1 MPRLTIWSIR
11 AALVYLGTGFTL
23 GGMML
28 FNNGVPVDPSLWKL
42 LPIHIEFV
50 LIGWTVQLAMGV
62 AFWILPRIQRTER
75 YGNTALAWVA
85 FGLLNGGVLA
95 VTAGKWFDKLSRL
108 ALVGRSAELIAV
120 IAFAIYIWPRVKA
133 FGS

>member
-1 MPRLTIWSIR
+1 MPRLSIWSIR
-11 AALVYLGTGFTL
+11 AALVYLGVGFTL
-23 GGMML
+23 GGLML
-28 FNNGVPVDPSLWKL
+28 FNKGVPVDPSLWRL

-75 YGNTALAWVA
+75 YGNTTLAWIA
-85 FGLLNGGVLA
+85 FALLNGGVLA
-95 VTAGKWFDKLSRL
+95 VATGEWFDRLSRL
-108 ALVGRSAELIAV
+108 TLVGRSAELVAV

-133 FGS
+133 FGG